1 MFETKGERNMK
12 FSIKEVKLA
21 VTSMLLIGSVWSLA
35 GGSPSATGTL
45 VGDGAATYKAKCA
58 SCHAADGS
66 GNTPAGK
73 SLNVRDLRSADVQ
86 KQSDD
91 QLYSI
96 IANGKGKMPGY
107 EKTLGAASCKELAA
121 QIRHLA
127 GK

>member
-1 MFETKGERNMK
+1 MR
-12 FSIKEVKLA
+12 FSIKKVKLA
-21 VTSMLLIGSVWSLA
+21 VTATTMLVIAGA
-35 GGSPSATGTL
+35 AGFGGSSSVAGTIA
-45 VGDGAATYKAKCA
+45 VDGAATYKAKCA

-66 GNTPAGK
+66 GSTAAGK
-73 SLNVRDLRSADVQ
+73 SLKVRDLRSADVQ

-107 EKTLGAASCKELAA
+107 EKTLGAATCKELVA